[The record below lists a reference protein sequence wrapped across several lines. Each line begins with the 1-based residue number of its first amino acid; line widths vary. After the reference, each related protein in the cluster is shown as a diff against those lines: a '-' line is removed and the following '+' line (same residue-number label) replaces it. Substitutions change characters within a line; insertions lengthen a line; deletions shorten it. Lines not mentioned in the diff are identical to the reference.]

1 MSVGGDEVN
10 GKGLWSGGDVD
21 SYEASGNGGCLKR
34 RRAAPCAIDGA
45 TLDQCLNSSVEQF
58 GVSSNAEDVDAVIDF
73 VFPYQQE
80 IVLDVAFQAA
90 FVAA

>member
-1 MSVGGDEVN
+1 MGVE
-10 GKGLWSGGDVD
+10 WGDVD
-21 SYEASGNGGCLKR
+21 CYGASGNGGCLKR

-45 TLDQCLNSSVEQF
+45 TLDQCLNSSVKQF
-58 GVSSNAEDVDAVIDF
+58 GMSSDTEDVDAVIDF

-90 FVAA
+90 LVTA